1 MITSNVKTLLI
12 EDNKAHIDLIMYL
25 LSESKR
31 VKTSLETAGSFQ
43 QAQQLILANKYDLI
57 LADLSLPDSRYHE
70 TLKKLTKLIKETPIV
85 AITSLDDQDTI
96 NEMIK
101 DGAEDC
107 IPKTQLNL
115 ALLERTII
123 YSIDRYRKGHIARQ
137 RTSELESLAE
147 KARLISWR
155 ADARTWRFTNVSQS
169 AVEILGY
176 SLDDWYADNFWVEH
190 IHPDDRAWAADY
202 CLRHSA
208 NSENHDFEYRM
219 IAANGDIVW
228 LHNIVNV
235 IREENGPMYL
245 QGFMVDI
252 TGRKQLETDLRRLN
266 ESLEWHVAERTK
278 ELRDAN
284 EELRVEAAK
293 RNLFEKAL
301 KGSEEKLRSILD
313 NTTSVIYIKDREGRY
328 TFINRQ
334 FEKLFHLKR
343 EELVG
348 KTPYDCFPGEIATSH
363 LENDQKVFATKTS
376 MEFDEVALHDD
387 GTVHAYISVKFPL
400 VDFSGA
406 VYAVCGIST
415 DITERKRTE
424 EELTM
429 SLVEKNKHIQ
439 DMKHLLEFSAF
450 IKGEIRVEM
459 IMKHLSRVLK
469 KRFRP
474 DLLVTLMHCKDSN
487 VLEVAFVE
495 PAMPLDKVIKR
506 DCILN
511 PTLCRVMRT
520 GHTVVV
526 KDVNK
531 EPCCGNL
538 LPEIK
543 EGGYIC
549 IPMMTGSGAIGT
561 ALVVKKEKDYWGNED
576 EQRLISAYVAL
587 TASAIENIRLANHTK
602 QLAVTDTLTGLYNK
616 RFFTESLEKRL
627 SFAKRYGEPV
637 SIIAVEIGNFKEFND
652 THGHLAGDKVLQ
664 QISKMLKD
672 FMRTSDIVCRYGG
685 KEFAIAMPKTSM
697 PAALEKANTILRH
710 VESVGFD
717 TPASKEPVKIT
728 INVGVASFPEHGAEY
743 DALMYAVESAM
754 TKARNNGGR
763 CVETP

>member
-1 MITSNVKTLLI
+1 MITSNIKALLI
-12 EDNKAHIDLIMYL
+12 EDNKTHVDLIIDL

-31 VKTSLETAGSFQ
+31 VKTSLETAGSLQ

-57 LADLSLPDSRYHE
+57 LADLSLPDSRYNE
-70 TLKKLTKLIKETPIV
+70 TLKKLTNLVKETPIV
-85 AITSLDDQDTI
+85 AITSLEDQDTI
-96 NEMIK
+96 NGMIK

-107 IPKTQLNL
+107 IPKTQLNTE
-115 ALLERTII
+115 LLDKTMI
-123 YSIDRYRKGHIARQ
+123 YSIDRYRKGYIARQ
-137 RTSELESLAE
+137 RTSEFECLAE

-155 ADARTWRFTNVSQS
+155 ADARTWRFIHVSQS

-176 SLDDWYADNFWVEH
+176 PLKAWFVDNFWVEH

-202 CLRHSA
+202 CLRHIA
-208 NSENHDFEYRM
+208 TSENHEFEYRM

-228 LHNIVNV
+228 LHDIINV
-235 IREENGPMYL
+235 VREGDGPVYL

-266 ESLEWHVAERTK
+266 ESLEWRVAERTK
-278 ELRDAN
+278 ELRNAN

-301 KGSEEKLRSILD
+301 KGSEEKLRAILD
-313 NTTSVIYIKDREGRY
+313 STTSLIYIKDREGRY

-348 KTPYDCFPGEIATSH
+348 KTPYDCFPREIAISH
-363 LENDQKVFATKTS
+363 LENDQKVFAAKAS
-376 MEFDEVALHDD
+376 MEFDEVAFHDD
-387 GTVHAYISVKFPL
+387 GTVHTYISVKFPL

-424 EELTM
+424 DELT
-429 SLVEKNKHIQ
+429 SALVEKNKHIQ

-450 IKGEIRVEM
+450 MKGEIREDA

-474 DLLVTLMHCKDSN
+474 DLLVVLMHCKDSN
-487 VLEVAFVE
+487 VIEVAFVE
-495 PAMPLDKVIKR
+495 PAIPLDKVIKQ

-511 PTLCRVMRT
+511 PALCRVMRT

-531 EPCCGNL
+531 EPCCDNL
-538 LPEIK
+538 LLEMK

-549 IPMMTGSGAIGT
+549 IPMMTSCGATGT
-561 ALVVKKEKDYWGNED
+561 VLVVKKERDYWQNEE
-576 EQRLISAYVAL
+576 EQRLVSAYVTL
-587 TASAIENIRLANHTK
+587 TASAIENVRLVNHTK
-602 QLAVTDTLTGLYNK
+602 QLSITDALTGVYNK
-616 RFFTESLEKRL
+616 RFFIESIEKQL

-637 SIIAVEIGNFKEFND
+637 SIMVVEIDHFKEFND
-652 THGHLAGDKVLQ
+652 THGHHAGDKVLQ
-664 QISKMLKD
+664 QISKMLKG
-672 FMRTSDIVCRYGG
+672 FVRTSDIVCRYGG
-685 KEFAIAMPKTSM
+685 KEFAIAMPKTAI

-710 VESVGFD
+710 VGSVGFD

-728 INVGVASFPEHGAEY
+728 INIGLASFPEQGAEY
-743 DALMYAVESAM
+743 DALLCALESAV
-754 TKARNNGGR
+754 TKARNNGGKR
-763 CVETP
+763 VETP